1 MNLTGAQ
8 LDSCISSDSSC
19 AEIPVKFLGHPSYEV
34 SCLFLCLKSE
44 NKLTSKKKMRLV
56 YVGSC
61 WYSSFGSNLAN
72 SEATTFNQ
80 KVFQIIHR
88 HLWRILH
95 KNCVVLLEKN
105 VTIFQC
111 PLFSG

>member
-44 NKLTSKKKMRLV
+44 NKLTSKKKCGWYMLDH
-56 YVGSC
+56 VGIHLLDLT
-61 WYSSFGSNLAN
+61 W
-72 SEATTFNQ
+72 
-80 KVFQIIHR
+80 QIR
-88 HLWRILH
+88 
-95 KNCVVLLEKN
+95 KQLLSIRK
-105 VTIFQC
+105 F
-111 PLFSG
+111 FR